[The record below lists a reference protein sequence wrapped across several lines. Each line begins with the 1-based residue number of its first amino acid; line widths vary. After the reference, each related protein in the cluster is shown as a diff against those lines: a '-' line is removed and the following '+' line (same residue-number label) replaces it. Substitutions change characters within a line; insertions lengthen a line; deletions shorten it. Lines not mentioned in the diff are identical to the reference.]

1 MNEREAGKKV
11 ARLLDQGLEDID
23 RDILTRL
30 QTVRQTAVQS
40 YQVRAGA
47 VAVGADGSLRGGFLH
62 WRGGARTVLT
72 ALTLLLALT
81 GMLYWQIL
89 QQGDENE
96 EIEIMLL
103 ADELPIDAYFDD
115 EFGSWLDHS

>member
-11 ARLLDQGLEDID
+11 AGLLDQGLEDID
-23 RDILTRL
+23 SDILGKL
-30 QTVRQTAVQS
+30 QTVRRTAVES
-40 YQVRAGA
+40 YQVRAEA
-47 VAVGADGSLRGGFLH
+47 VAVGSDGSLRGGFFY
-62 WRGGARTVLT
+62 WRGGARTVLA
-72 ALTLLLALT
+72 ALALLFALT
-81 GMLYWQIL
+81 GMLYWQTL